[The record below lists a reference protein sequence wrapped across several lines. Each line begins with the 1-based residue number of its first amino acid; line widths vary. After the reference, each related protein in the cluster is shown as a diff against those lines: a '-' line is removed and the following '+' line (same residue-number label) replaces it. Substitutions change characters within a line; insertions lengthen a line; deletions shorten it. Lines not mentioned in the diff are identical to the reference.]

1 MGIII
6 PPANCHHRHPS
17 QYQSFWTLQSTFIF
31 SNPFN
36 HHQRHGL
43 QVFPPS
49 PPSFF
54 WLHCAACRILVP
66 DQGLNSCLQHQ
77 DRGISTTGRPGRSHN
92 SHFLWHPKL
101 LKSWKGNWILLS
113 WWEEWGSKK
122 EEAAYIQPEL
132 ITKLQRA
139 SRIAQLVKN
148 PPAMQETPV
157 WFLGG
162 DDSPGKGMGYPLQ

>member
-1 MGIII
+1 MNYICHLCHCDKCFPSPLSRTLCALPETKMGIII

-101 LKSWKGNWILLS
+101 LKSWKGN
-113 WWEEWGSKK
+113 
-122 EEAAYIQPEL
+122 
-132 ITKLQRA
+132 
-139 SRIAQLVKN
+139 
-148 PPAMQETPV
+148 
-157 WFLGG
+157 
-162 DDSPGKGMGYPLQ
+162 

>member
-1 MGIII
+1 MT
-6 PPANCHHRHPS
+6 NVSHRHSPEACVHS
-17 QYQSFWTLQSTFIF
+17 QRLKWALSYPLPTAITGIPHSIRASGLLQSTFIF

-66 DQGLNSCLQHQ
+66 DQGLNSCLQHR
-77 DRGISTTGRPGRSHN
+77 DHGIATTGRPGRSHN

-101 LKSWKGNWILLS
+101 LKSWKGN
-113 WWEEWGSKK
+113 
-122 EEAAYIQPEL
+122 
-132 ITKLQRA
+132 
-139 SRIAQLVKN
+139 
-148 PPAMQETPV
+148 
-157 WFLGG
+157 
-162 DDSPGKGMGYPLQ
+162 